1 MSRVTEGCATM
12 AMSTN
17 AGARQLNPA
26 MLTPGS
32 PAEGR
37 GTATRTRDQSGGVP
51 FGAPVDDT
59 SPV

>member
-1 MSRVTEGCATM
+1 M